1 MKYRIISRAAL
12 RVCIAGLIIALA
24 SCSRIPESN
33 IAAKKAKNA
42 KALYLVDSFKSAA
55 LARNTLKENPYRP
68 ISIIL
73 PPSYYAKPESRYPVV
88 YFLHGYKEV
97 PGLLANNKNYI
108 GKLMGEGIIPQMII
122 VEPDCTTKYG
132 GGFYAN
138 SPVTGNYED
147 YLARELIAFIDANY
161 RTISNS
167 SARGISGCS
176 MGGFGALAVGLRHS
190 DRFGVVF
197 AISPAI
203 LAPDGLSDAWAAWSK
218 DHDFLDAY
226 ASVFSPLPSGKS
238 AGRIPTLD
246 GSPDDNALCALWY
259 SGVGDWG
266 DKIAAYS
273 RLTAKLVAFKIAYS
287 SYDNF
292 PYIRAG
298 SESLHAQLTALGVPH
313 DFEVLTE
320 SVHPISLTLITKDL
334 LPFMGRNLSPASE

>member
-1 MKYRIISRAAL
+1 MS
-12 RVCIAGLIIALA
+12 VCIAALFITFA

-42 KALYLVDSFKSAA
+42 KALYLVDSFKSPA
-55 LARNTLKENPYRP
+55 LARNTLKENPYRT
-68 ISIIL
+68 IAIIL
-73 PPSYYAKPESRYPVV
+73 PPSYYAKPASRYPVV
-88 YFLHGYKEV
+88 YYLHGFKEV
-97 PGLLANNKNYI
+97 PGWLATNKNYI
-108 GKLMGEGIIPQMII
+108 IQLMGEGLIPPMII

-147 YLARELIAFIDANY
+147 YLARELVAFIDANY
-161 RTISNS
+161 RTIPSS

-176 MGGFGALAVGLRHS
+176 MGGFGALAVGLKHP

-203 LAPDGLSDAWAAWSK
+203 LAPNGLRDAWAAWSK

-226 ASVFSPLPSGKS
+226 ASVFAPLTSGKS
-238 AGRIPTLD
+238 PGRIPTLD
-246 GSPDDNALCALWY
+246 GSPDDNALCAIWY
-259 SGVGDWG
+259 SGVGDWS

-273 RLTAKLVAFKIAYS
+273 RLPAKLVAFKLMYS
-287 SYDNF
+287 TYDNF

-298 SESLHAQLTALGVPH
+298 TESLHAQLTALGVPH
-313 DFEVLTE
+313 DFEVVSNGL
-320 SVHPISLTLITKDL
+320 HPISISLITKNF
-334 LPFMGRNLSPASE
+334 LPYMGKNLSPASE